1 MENPPVEETLKY
13 RVYKF
18 FDHFVDFGEAVLAF
32 PLLQWTL
39 YLVSQESYWTL
50 GRPPVCIA
58 PRDLEG
64 KWRRNANGRT
74 SKIPIRLLGHQIERQ
89 L

>member
-50 GRPPVCIA
+50 GRPSVCIL
-58 PRDLEG
+58 PRGPEG
-64 KWRRNANGRT
+64 KRKRRNLVD
-74 SKIPIRLLGHQIERQ
+74 LLFCLGWVGWRSQV
-89 L
+89 